1 MVQISG
7 ELSRS
12 RSARVISMVLSSD
25 VDMGVGV
32 CVSGFGDIWVTAL
45 LLVVKVNA
53 VTEDI

>member
-7 ELSRS
+7 KLSYS
-12 RSARVISMVLSSD
+12 RSARVISMVLSSN
-25 VDMGVGV
+25 VDMGVGM
-32 CVSGFGDIWVTAL
+32 CVSVFGDIWVTSL